1 MVFINLERLRNVN
14 EIFNK
19 YGHQRCFVKITKEQS
34 KNGIMEHPDYPGD
47 DIMRGKK
54 CSKCGAMML
63 GGFHPEEGHV
73 QNQFVFG
80 CMVESCQRAEW
91 LDVNGNLIRHN

>member
-1 MVFINLERLRNVN
+1 M
-14 EIFNK
+14 
-19 YGHQRCFVKITKEQS
+19 KITNEQS
-34 KNGIMEHPDYPGD
+34 KNGIMEHPDYPD
-47 DIMRGKK
+47 SDIMRGKK
-54 CSKCGAMML
+54 CSKCSAMMM

>member
-1 MVFINLERLRNVN
+1 M
-14 EIFNK
+14 
-19 YGHQRCFVKITKEQS
+19 KITNEQS

-80 CMVESCQRAEW
+80 CICQHAEF
-91 LDVNGNLIRHN
+91 LDVNGNLIRQQD